1 MPARVVSDL
10 GPDWLAESPPLTI
23 VSPDSHKQNPKC
35 GASSA
40 RSTQPTRPS
49 GAAPAACAG
58 ITAPSRK
65 QYGAWRAIAEAAD
78 WKHPTDVKKSHPKA
92 SILKSG
98 RVVFNIKAN
107 DFRLI
112 CAKDYRAGIVMVRF
126 FGSHAEYDQIDAE
139 TM

>member
-1 MPARVVSDL
+1 MLLIGTDVVEQYFAARV
-10 GPDWLAESPPLTI
+10 G
-23 VSPDSHKQNPKC
+23 HK
-35 GASSA
+35 GV
-40 RSTQPTRPS
+40 
-49 GAAPAACAG
+49 AAA
-58 ITAPSRK
+58 RK

-112 CAKDYRAGIVMVRF
+112 GAMDYRTGIVMIRF
-126 FGSHAEYDQIDAE
+126 FGSHAEYDQINTE
-139 TM
+139 TV